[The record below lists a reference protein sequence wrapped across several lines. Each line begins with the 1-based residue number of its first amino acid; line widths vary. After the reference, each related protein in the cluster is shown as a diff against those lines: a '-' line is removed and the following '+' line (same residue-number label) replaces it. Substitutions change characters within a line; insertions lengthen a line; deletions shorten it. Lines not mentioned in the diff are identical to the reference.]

1 MKMKPVLILL
11 AVLLFPT
18 WAGAWEEDQVVEF
31 ILAYSPILQAQR
43 DVTQTYTPSTKFS
56 DKLYEHTQLYAQ
68 VGAGGTEYQPGA
80 LTTFAGVR
88 VAIPLASP
96 KEEREHAEKLL
107 QETEKID
114 EVRGQVLTD
123 IAQLRQYEANLA
135 AAENQQNFYEA
146 KSKWL
151 EDRIKQG
158 YEEAEVLWEN
168 TKQLNTVVSETIKF
182 KLLIEAQRK
191 KIAQYAGDQWKVLL
205 AYLSGKGKLPKV

>member
-1 MKMKPVLILL
+1 MVFLLLVLII
-11 AVLLFPT
+11 FPV
-18 WAGAWEEDQVVEF
+18 WAGAWEEEQVVDF
-31 ILAYSPILQAQR
+31 ILAYSPVLQAQR
-43 DVTQTYTPSTKFS
+43 EVTQTYTPSSKLS
-56 DKLYEHTQLYAQ
+56 DRLYEHTQLYAQ

-88 VAIPLASP
+88 VSIPLASP
-96 KEEREHAEKLL
+96 KEQREHAEKRLR
-107 QETEKID
+107 ETEKID
-114 EVRGQVLTD
+114 EVRGQALAD

-151 EDRIKQG
+151 EGRIKQG

-168 TKQLNTVVSETIKF
+168 TKQLNTVVSETIKL

-205 AYLSGKGKLPKV
+205 AYLAGKGKLPKG